1 MKKLVKIILISCF
14 FLNLFLSGC
23 AQPELD
29 KKMAFELIKKHEKE
43 KQPEYFIDAYLHK
56 EHLVQG
62 VRMGLF
68 EENYNSFFKI
78 NSFATTKKGKYYFVD
93 WELVGMSPVI
103 DIRICKNGWSCQRVR
118 IRAKAKIT
126 RITGIRV
133 GETEKIVDFESEPDF
148 PDLVDELLNEVGPL
162 PPDPQ
167 FSGNKNTFDQYL
179 FGKKSLTGKAVFT
192 LYEDGWRITDISY

>member
-1 MKKLVKIILISCF
+1 MKKLELVKIILISCF

-29 KKMAFELIKKHEKE
+29 KKLAFELIKKHEKE
-43 KQPEYFIDAYLHK
+43 KQPEYFIDTYLHK

-62 VRMGLF
+62 VKMGLF
-68 EENYNSFFKI
+68 EEDYHPYFKI
-78 NSFATTKKGKYYFVD
+78 KSFATTKKGKYYFVD

-133 GETEKIVDFESEPDF
+133 GETEKIVDFESEPYF

-179 FGKKSLTGKAVFT
+179 FGKKVLQERLFLLFT
-192 LYEDGWRITDISY
+192 KMVGE